1 MIFAS
6 DLDQTLIYSQ
16 PLERAEEL
24 GNQIIIAELI
34 DGKVRSY
41 MSSSSY
47 QQLQKLMTELIF
59 IPVTTRTMQQYNRIH
74 LISQMLKPTYAVT
87 SNGGNILIDGHP
99 DLEWQAS
106 VIARV
111 SESSDHVQDVR
122 ILLDRVLS
130 PEWVISSSY
139 CDELFFSHIID
150 RAKMPLE
157 EVTQM
162 SAELQRMG
170 WSTSIQGR
178 KVYVVPQVV
187 NKRDAV
193 QHLKQ
198 LTGERQVVAS
208 GDSLLDRIL
217 IDFADFSI
225 APRHGELFRQEQL
238 QSTGD
243 YSFTEESGI
252 FATDE
257 ILKYVESVNI
267 EQTNLFVIKE
277 SS

>member
-24 GNQIIIAELI
+24 GDRIITAELI

-47 QQLQKLMTELIF
+47 QLLQKLMTKLIF

-74 LISQMLKPTYAVT
+74 LISQMLKPAYAVT

-106 VIARV
+106 VVARV
-111 SESSDHVQDVR
+111 SETSEHVQDVR

-130 PEWVISSSY
+130 PEWVLSSSY

-150 RAKMPLE
+150 RAKIPLE
-157 EVTQM
+157 EVAQM

-198 LTGERQVVAS
+198 LTEERQVVAS
-208 GDSLLDRIL
+208 GDSLLDQIL

-238 QSTGD
+238 QSTGN

-252 FATDE
+252 FASDE

-267 EQTNLFVIKE
+267 EQTNLCIIKE

>member
-16 PLERAEEL
+16 PLEHAEEL
-24 GNQIIIAELI
+24 GDRIITAELI

-47 QQLQKLMTELIF
+47 QLLQKLMTELIF
-59 IPVTTRTMQQYNRIH
+59 IPVTTRTMYQYNRIH

-87 SNGGNILIDGHP
+87 SNGGNILIDGQP

-106 VIARV
+106 VVARV

-122 ILLDRVLS
+122 ILLDQVLS

-150 RAKMPLE
+150 RAKLPLE

-187 NKRDAV
+187 NKRDAI

-198 LTGERQVVAS
+198 LTGESQVVAS

-217 IDFADFSI
+217 IDFADYSI

-238 QSTGD
+238 QSTGS

-267 EQTNLFVIKE
+267 EQTNLIIIKE